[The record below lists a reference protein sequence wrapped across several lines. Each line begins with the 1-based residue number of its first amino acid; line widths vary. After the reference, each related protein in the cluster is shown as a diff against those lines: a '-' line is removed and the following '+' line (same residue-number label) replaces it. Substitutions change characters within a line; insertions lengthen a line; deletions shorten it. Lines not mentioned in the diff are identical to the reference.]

1 MSLVASHSPRLTLTG
16 DGVSLRNSRRNG
28 EKSKL
33 FLVNRRRS
41 ARAALVQAKPRE
53 DGAVA
58 SSSPSS
64 KPPVIQYRRADLA
77 DDLQAE
83 ARALSRAVGASV
95 YSPELI
101 ARKHGSQPLKV
112 IIALPEFQIFVK
124 FSTLNLER

>member
-53 DGAVA
+53 DGVVA

-124 FSTLNLER
+124 FSTLN